1 MSVQRLTPG
10 WRQPDVGRLPGRPHT
25 GHVSA
30 NDIAKRLVELAHALQ
45 HEIHLVSDL
54 FQQTD
59 FLGDANNLPH
69 AHYGY
74 LMAILGQIDTLS
86 VCHGENAGQGQT
98 PRMTAFLDRY
108 VHPGRLDV
116 HRAVVQMLRHT
127 LMHTGALRYL
137 YDPDSKIA
145 YTWRVYFDDL
155 PGSVAHYT
163 LTQIDPAYQ
172 DDLRDHARLARV
184 TPTSIVALNI
194 SLTALSTNL
203 ARGTNAYV
211 ADMLADQAKRDR
223 VEAEYPKIQMQQK
236 PISRPS

>member
-1 MSVQRLTPG
+1 MSA
-10 WRQPDVGRLPGRPHT
+10 D
-25 GHVSA
+25 
-30 NDIAKRLVELAHALQ
+30 DIAKRLVDHARALQ

-59 FLGDANNLPH
+59 FLGDVNNLPH

-74 LMAILGQIDTLS
+74 LMATLGQIDALS
-86 VCHGENAGQGQT
+86 VCHGENANQSQT
-98 PRMTAFLDRY
+98 LRMIAFLDRY

-145 YTWRVYFDDL
+145 YTWRVYFGDL

-163 LTQIDPAYQ
+163 LTQVDPAYQ
-172 DDLRDHARLARV
+172 DDLRDRARLAGV

-194 SLTALSTNL
+194 SLTALAANL
-203 ARGTNAYV
+203 VRGAEAYV
-211 ADMLADQAKRDR
+211 ADMLADQAKRALA
-223 VEAEYPKIQMQQK
+223 EGEYPKIQMTQR
-236 PISRPS
+236 PISRPR